1 LETIMTTNQEL
12 NETYFV
18 AREYHPRSIFLWIA
32 VPLSMAL
39 IVILLT
45 MAQSTLTY
53 REIFNDPADTIHFNP
68 FMGLVSML
76 GLFGWAA
83 AAGIALLTYTVVRSR
98 ETALMRRFFL
108 AAGLFTVLLLAD
120 DAFML
125 HEEILPHGI
134 GIRERYIKVGYL
146 AIAAAFGLGFFKVLI
161 RNNFSLLALV
171 AIFFA
176 ASFLFDNPAT
186 LKAVGLWESDFV
198 LYIAEDGSKFIGITL
213 WLTYLAKTAAE
224 SLSRL
229 MGR

>member
-1 LETIMTTNQEL
+1 METIMTANQKL
-12 NETYFV
+12 HETYSV
-18 AREYHPRSIFLWIA
+18 VREYHSRPIFLWIA
-32 VPLSMAL
+32 VPLSTAL
-39 IVILLT
+39 LVILLT
-45 MAQSTLTY
+45 VDQSTLTY

-108 AAGLFTVLLLAD
+108 AAGLFTLLLLAD

-125 HEEILPHGI
+125 HEEILPHGF

-161 RNNFSLLALV
+161 RNNFSLLAL
-171 AIFFA
+171 AATFFA
-176 ASFLFDNPAT
+176 ASLLFDNPAT
-186 LKAVGLWESDFV
+186 MKAFGWWENEFV
-198 LYIAEDGSKFIGITL
+198 LYVVEDGSKFIGITL
-213 WLTYLAKTAAE
+213 WLTYLAKTAVE
-224 SLSRL
+224 HLSRL
-229 MGR
+229 IER